1 MAPKENTY
9 LGQKYP
15 GTTNEKKKTI
25 VDMLEPF
32 KLLGGLNPPAEQRLR
47 YDQNARWTGGINF
60 TPDIQR
66 KGNTT
71 SVDLSQRSSTPRKL
85 AQAGTATNVSVRSLF
100 PATENAQPLK
110 KYEIPT
116 VSNTKYRVGDAKPA
130 IATIPGEMRPDP
142 RSKVGD
148 RIGNKLVA
156 PNPFRLTTV
165 PQGNSPRLTSSN
177 PNAERNIL
185 FNLDPKTF
193 FTKDWGK
200 KDYAVRPVSPVPQRK
215 RFKSPFQPTPV
226 PGVEAALRQ
235 DKEGLGQG
243 VMASRPGQLSSTRSK
258 KGVQVER
265 QISPDKQAVSFR
277 KDSGRSLPTSQTP
290 IKDAKNILREYMT
303 GMQYET
309 DLRPETAKQLL
320 AGDLQTDP
328 RTQQPFRQ
336 NPVKGKR
343 VAQRFDNPKW
353 GQAVGGINPDSS
365 IDVLA
370 KTGDQSYEVRRLYGS
385 DIVGTKLNDP
395 DPRFESSRY
404 KEVRAGEAVGNAMDA
419 GKTELIGGIRLRQ
432 LEEEGLVR
440 KTTPAD
446 IQEVGEYKARGLVG
460 FIRGKQ
466 KIDENGNKIPD
477 KYHKIPL
484 YQTNLTG
491 KALDPLKKAPE
502 SLYRI
507 GVSGPRDWDKVR
519 SLIAD
524 PRLTTAD
531 VPTSS
536 LTTQVIFDPKA
547 RKRVETGLVPLL
559 NRTDIEPKV
568 AGIRKNYENS
578 QKFPVPPRGPQNPYG
593 VTEDQLVRSFPEFTK
608 EAQAGHHVDN
618 KFPMTSQHALIESYK
633 RVLASA
639 AASGAMVGAPEEVIN
654 LMKAADPSRAT
665 EVDLFKSP
673 YAYDRTLP
681 RDQQGPTPFTN
692 LKRGEAK
699 DLARAILSQSP
710 DQISTED
717 IAILDE
723 ITKRTAGKPFDVDAL
738 GYEDVG
744 MNEGGRKGFRVE
756 DVEGVR
762 ARVKDSGIY
771 YQDFDDVVR
780 VIPQRPVSN
789 ESLIGGSTI
798 YNTGRMNPRMEVK
811 DLPPG
816 TMPPTFDVA
825 ALRARYNADPRIT
838 LGQEAH
844 NDPRVLQAGVD
855 GASLNAPAKQTAPVP
870 YMDYRN
876 VAAALG
882 AGNEGNISDEA
893 FLRQRRAE
901 AIIAQRIA
909 ARNRMRV

>member
-1 MAPKENTY
+1 MNAWERLINLDQSKMQDPKNTY
-9 LGQKYP
+9 FGQKYP

-25 VDMLEPF
+25 FNAL
-32 KLLGGLNPPAEQRLR
+32 
-47 YDQNARWTGGINF
+47 QNA
-60 TPDIQR
+60 
-66 KGNTT
+66 
-71 SVDLSQRSSTPRKL
+71 
-85 AQAGTATNVSVRSLF
+85 AGSLPQSLF
-100 PATENAQPLK
+100 PPITINKPVDNYQ
-110 KYEIPT
+110 IPT
-116 VSNTKYRVGDAKPA
+116 VSNTQYSPAKKIAA
-130 IATIPGEMRPDP
+130 IATSPGEMRPTA
-142 RSKVGD
+142 KVALPVGK
-148 RIGNKLVA
+148 IVVPEMQQITQKNAKNLKATGNL
-156 PNPFRLTTV
+156 RLTTV
-165 PQGNSPRLTSSN
+165 SQGNSPRLTSSN

-200 KDYAVRPVSPVPQRK
+200 KDYAVRPVSSVPQRK

-243 VMASRPGQLSSTRSK
+243 VMASRPGQLSSVRSK
-258 KGVQVER
+258 KGIQIER
-265 QISPDKQAVSFR
+265 QISPDKQAVSFN
-277 KDSGRSLPTSQTP
+277 KDSGRSLPTSKTP

-320 AGDLQTDP
+320 AGDLQIDP
-328 RTQQPFRQ
+328 DTSKPWTQ

-343 VAQRFDNPKW
+343 VAQRFDNSKW

-385 DIVGTKLNDP
+385 DVVGTKLNDP
-395 DPRFESSRY
+395 DPRFESGRY
-404 KEVRAGEAVGNAMDA
+404 KEVRAGEAVGDAMNA
-419 GKTELIGGIRLRQ
+419 GKTELIGAIQLRKLQ
-432 LEEEGLVR
+432 DEGLVR
-440 KTTPAD
+440 TPTSTD
-446 IQEVGEYKARGLVG
+446 ITEMGMNRAKNLAGFKRGTEREDG
-460 FIRGKQ
+460 SY
-466 KIDENGNKIPD
+466 NKIPIY
-477 KYHKIPL
+477 KSNVRGSRI
-484 YQTNLTG
+484 
-491 KALDPLKKAPE
+491 DPLTNDREK
-502 SLYRI
+502 LYRLE
-507 GVSGPRDWDKVR
+507 VAGPRDWTKTR

-524 PRLTTAD
+524 VRGETPDINRSA
-531 VPTSS
+531 
-536 LTTQVIFDPKA
+536 LTTQVTIDP
-547 RKRVETGLVPLL
+547 RTGKRIETGLAPLL
-559 NRTDIEPKV
+559 NREDIYPKV
-568 AGIRKNYENS
+568 GGIRRNYELPSSTPIPANRFRS
-578 QKFPVPPRGPQNPYG
+578 
-593 VTEDQLVRSFPEFTK
+593 TENQLVRSLPELLK
-608 EAQAGHHVDN
+608 EVQAGHHVDN
-618 KFPMTSQHALIESYK
+618 RFPMTSQHSIVESYR

-639 AASGAMVGAPEEVIN
+639 AASGAMIGAPEEVIN

-699 DLARAILSQSP
+699 ELARAILSQSP
-710 DQISTED
+710 DQLSTED

-756 DVEGVR
+756 DVDGVR

-798 YNTGRMNPRMEVK
+798 YNTGRIPAQA
-811 DLPPG
+811 
-816 TMPPTFDVA
+816 A
-825 ALRARYNADPRIT
+825 ALRARYNADPRVT

-909 ARNRMRV
+909 ARNRMRA

>member
-1 MAPKENTY
+1 MNAWERLINLDQSKMQDPKNNY
-9 LGQKYP
+9 FGQKYP

-25 VDMLEPF
+25 FNAL
-32 KLLGGLNPPAEQRLR
+32 
-47 YDQNARWTGGINF
+47 QNA
-60 TPDIQR
+60 
-66 KGNTT
+66 
-71 SVDLSQRSSTPRKL
+71 
-85 AQAGTATNVSVRSLF
+85 AGSLPQSLF
-100 PATENAQPLK
+100 PPITINKPVDNYQ
-110 KYEIPT
+110 IPT

-243 VMASRPGQLSSTRSK
+243 VMASRPGQLSSTRSR
-258 KGVQVER
+258 KGIQVER
-265 QISPDKQAVSFR
+265 QISPNKQAVSFS
-277 KDSGRSLPTSQTP
+277 KDSGRSLPTSRTP

-353 GQAVGGINPDSS
+353 GQAVGGILPETS

-491 KALDPLKKAPE
+491 NALDPLKKAPE

>member
-1 MAPKENTY
+1 MNAWERLVNLDQSKMQDPKNTY
-9 LGQKYP
+9 FGQKYP

-32 KLLGGLNPPAEQRLR
+32 KLLGGLNPPEEQRLR

-71 SVDLSQRSSTPRKL
+71 SIDLSQRSSTPRKL

-100 PATENAQPLK
+100 PATENVQPLK

-116 VSNTKYRVGDAKPA
+116 VSNTQYSPAKKIAA
-130 IATIPGEMRPDP
+130 IATSPGEMRPVANVALP
-142 RSKVGD
+142 VGKIVVPEMQ
-148 RIGNKLVA
+148 RITQNNATNLKATGNL
-156 PNPFRLTTV
+156 RLTTV

-177 PNAERNIL
+177 PNAERNIW
-185 FNLDPKTF
+185 FDLDPKTF
-193 FTKDWGK
+193 FTKSWGK

-243 VMASRPGQLSSTRSK
+243 VMASRPGQLSSTRSR
-258 KGVQVER
+258 KGIQVER
-265 QISPDKQAVSFR
+265 QISPDKQAVSFS
-277 KDSGRSLPTSQTP
+277 KDSGRSLPTSRTP

-328 RTQQPFRQ
+328 DTSKPWTQ

-343 VAQRFDNPKW
+343 VTQRFDNPKW
-353 GQAVGGINPDSS
+353 GQAVGGINPESS

-395 DPRFESSRY
+395 DPRFESGRY
-404 KEVRAGEAVGNAMDA
+404 KEVRAGEAVGDAMDA

-432 LEEEGLVR
+432 LQEEGLVR
-440 KTTPAD
+440 KATPAD
-446 IQEVGEYKARGLVG
+446 IKEMGEYKARGLVG
-460 FIRGKQ
+460 FIRGNQ
-466 KIDENGNKIPD
+466 QIDENGEKIPG

-491 KALDPLKKAPE
+491 KALDPVKKAPE

-507 GVSGPRDWDKVR
+507 GVSGPRDWDEVR

-524 PRLTTAD
+524 PRRTTED
-531 VPTSS
+531 IPTSS

-568 AGIRKNYENS
+568 AGIRKNYENP
-578 QKFPVPPRGPQNPYG
+578 QKFPVPPRGPRNPYG
-593 VTEDQLVRSFPEFTK
+593 VTEDQLVRSFPEFSK
-608 EAQAGHHVDN
+608 EVQAGHHVDN
-618 KFPMTSQHALIESYK
+618 RFPMTSQHSIVASYK

-699 DLARAILSQSP
+699 ELARAILSQSP
-710 DQISTED
+710 GQISTED

-744 MNEGGRKGFRVE
+744 MNEGGRKGFRIE

-798 YNTGRMNPRMEVK
+798 YNTGRIPAQA
-811 DLPPG
+811 
-816 TMPPTFDVA
+816 A
-825 ALRARYNADPRIT
+825 ALRARYNADPRVA

-844 NDPRVLQAGVD
+844 NDSRVLQAGVD
-855 GASLNAPAKQTAPVP
+855 GASLIAPA
-870 YMDYRN
+870 
-876 VAAALG
+876 
-882 AGNEGNISDEA
+882 
-893 FLRQRRAE
+893 
-901 AIIAQRIA
+901 
-909 ARNRMRV
+909 

>member
-1 MAPKENTY
+1 MNAWERLINLDQSKMKDPKNNY

-32 KLLGGLNPPAEQRLR
+32 KLLGGLNPPAEKRLR
-47 YDQNARWTGGINF
+47 YDQNAQWTGGINF

-71 SVDLSQRSSTPRKL
+71 SVDLSQSSSTPRKL

-100 PATENAQPLK
+100 PATENVQPLK

-142 RSKVGD
+142 KSKVGD
-148 RIGNKLVA
+148 RIGNKLVV

-165 PQGNSPRLTSSN
+165 PQGNSPRLTSTN

-185 FNLDPKTF
+185 LKVDPKTF
-193 FTKDWGK
+193 FTKDFGA
-200 KDYAVRPVSPVPQRK
+200 KDYAVRPVSAVPQRK
-215 RFKSPFQPTPV
+215 PFKGSPV

-235 DKEGLGQG
+235 DKEGLGRG
-243 VMASRPGQLSSTRSK
+243 IMSSRPGQLSSIRSG
-258 KGVQVER
+258 KGIQAER
-265 QISPDKQAVSFR
+265 QISPDKKAVTIT
-277 KDSGRSLPTSQTP
+277 KDAGKSLPTSKTP
-290 IKDAKNILREYMT
+290 VKDAKNILREYMT

-309 DLRPETAKQLL
+309 DVRPETKQQLL
-320 AGDLQTDP
+320 AGDLQIDP
-328 RTQQPFRQ
+328 RTQQPFTQ

-343 VAQRFDNPKW
+343 IAQRFDNPTW
-353 GQAVGGINPDSS
+353 GTAVGGINPDSS
-365 IDVLA
+365 IDMLA
-370 KTGDQSYEVRRLYGS
+370 KTGDQSYEVRRIYGS
-385 DIVGTKLNDP
+385 ETVGTKLNDP
-395 DPRFESSRY
+395 DPRFESARY
-404 KEVRAGEAVGNAMDA
+404 KEVRAGEAVGDAMNA
-419 GKTELIGGIRLRQ
+419 GKTELIGSERLNRMQ
-432 LEEEGLVR
+432 GEGLVR
-440 KTTPAD
+440 KPTEVD
-446 IQEVGEYKARGLVG
+446 IQELGQYKARGLVG
-460 FIRGKQ
+460 FMRGAKREGGGF
-466 KIDENGNKIPD
+466 D
-477 KYHKIPL
+477 KIPL
-484 YQTNLTG
+484 YSTTFKGTNSQG
-491 KALDPLKKAPE
+491 QPE
-502 SLYRI
+502 KVYRI
-507 GVSGPRDWDKVR
+507 GVAGPRDWNKTR

-524 PRLTTAD
+524 VRAENPD
-531 VPTSS
+531 VTRSA
-536 LTTQVIFDPKA
+536 LTTQVTTDS
-547 RKRVETGLVPLL
+547 RTGKRIETGLAPFL
-559 NRTDIEPKV
+559 NREDVYGKI
-568 AGIRKNYENS
+568 AGIRKNYENPGS
-578 QKFPVPPRGPQNPYG
+578 KPVPENRFRS
-593 VTEDQLVRSFPEFTK
+593 TEAQIARSLPEAIQ
-608 EAQAGHHVDN
+608 ELQAGHYVDN
-618 KFPMTSQHALIESYK
+618 KFPMTSQHSLVESYR

-639 AASGAMVGAPEEVIN
+639 AATGAMVGAPEEIVN

-665 EVDLFKSP
+665 EVDMFKSP
-673 YAYDRTLP
+673 YAYDKTLP

-692 LKRGEAK
+692 AKRGESVEI
-699 DLARAILSQSP
+699 ARAILSKSP
-710 DQISTED
+710 DQLDLND
-717 IAILDE
+717 IAVLDE
-723 ITKRTAGKPFDVDAL
+723 ITRRAAGRPLDVDAL

-762 ARVKDSGIY
+762 ARMKDSALY
-771 YQDFDDVVR
+771 YQDWDDVVR
-780 VIPQRPVSN
+780 PIPQRPVSD

-811 DLPPG
+811 DLPAG

-825 ALRARYNADPRIT
+825 ALRARYNADPRVA

-844 NDPRVLQAGVD
+844 NDSRVLQAGVD

-882 AGNEGNISDEA
+882 AGNEGNISDAA
-893 FLRQRRAE
+893 FLKQRRAE

-909 ARNRMRV
+909 ARNRMRA

>member
-1 MAPKENTY
+1 MNAWERLINLDQSKMQDPKNTY
-9 LGQKYP
+9 FGQKYP

-25 VDMLEPF
+25 FNAL
-32 KLLGGLNPPAEQRLR
+32 
-47 YDQNARWTGGINF
+47 QNA
-60 TPDIQR
+60 
-66 KGNTT
+66 
-71 SVDLSQRSSTPRKL
+71 
-85 AQAGTATNVSVRSLF
+85 AGSLPQSLF
-100 PATENAQPLK
+100 PPITINKPVNNYQ
-110 KYEIPT
+110 IPT
-116 VSNTKYRVGDAKPA
+116 VSNTRYSPAKKIAA
-130 IATIPGEMRPDP
+130 IATSPGEMRPVANVALP
-142 RSKVGD
+142 AGKIVVPEMQ
-148 RIGNKLVA
+148 RITQKNATNLKATGR
-156 PNPFRLTTV
+156 FRLTEDFK
-165 PQGNSPRLTSSN
+165 GNSPRLTSSN
-177 PNAERNIL
+177 PNAERNIW

-243 VMASRPGQLSSTRSK
+243 VMASRPGQLSSTRSR
-258 KGVQVER
+258 KGIQVER
-265 QISPDKQAVSFR
+265 QISPDKQAVSFS
-277 KDSGRSLPTSQTP
+277 KDSGRSLPTSRTP

-320 AGDLQTDP
+320 AGDLQIDP
-328 RTQQPFRQ
+328 DTGKSWTQ

-343 VAQRFDNPKW
+343 VSQRFDNPKW
-353 GQAVGGINPDSS
+353 GQAVGGILPETS

-395 DPRFESSRY
+395 DPRFESGRY

-446 IQEVGEYKARGLVG
+446 IKEVGEYKARGLVG

-477 KYHKIPL
+477 TYHKIPL
-484 YQTNLTG
+484 YQTSLTG
-491 KALDPLKKAPE
+491 KALDPLKYDALIAKGVNKQLAKTQALE

-507 GVSGPRDWDKVR
+507 GVSGPRNWDKVR

-524 PRLTTAD
+524 PRSTTED

-618 KFPMTSQHALIESYK
+618 RFPMTSQHSIVASYK

-699 DLARAILSQSP
+699 ELARAILSQSP

-744 MNEGGRKGFRVE
+744 MNEGGRKGFRIE

-780 VIPQRPVSN
+780 AIPQRPVSN

-798 YNTGRMNPRMEVK
+798 YNTGRIPAQA
-811 DLPPG
+811 
-816 TMPPTFDVA
+816 A
-825 ALRARYNADPRIT
+825 ALRARYNADPRVA

-844 NDPRVLQAGVD
+844 NDSRVLQAGVD

-876 VAAALG
+876 VAVALG

>member
-25 VDMLEPF
+25 FDMLDNRKAFGMLP
-32 KLLGGLNPPAEQRLR
+32 LAS
-47 YDQNARWTGGINF
+47 Y
-60 TPDIQR
+60 TP
-66 KGNTT
+66 
-71 SVDLSQRSSTPRKL
+71 S
-85 AQAGTATNVSVRSLF
+85 GTSLF
-100 PATENAQPLK
+100 PNPSPENKPVNNYQ
-110 KYEIPT
+110 IPT
-116 VSNTKYRVGDAKPA
+116 VSNTQYAPAKKIAA
-130 IATIPGEMRPDP
+130 IATSPGEMRPTT
-142 RSKVGD
+142 KVALPVGNIVVPEMQ
-148 RIGNKLVA
+148 RITQDYGTNLKATGNL
-156 PNPFRLTTV
+156 RLTTV
-165 PQGNSPRLTSSN
+165 SQGNSPRLTSSN

-215 RFKSPFQPTPV
+215 RFKSSFQPTPV

-243 VMASRPGQLSSTRSK
+243 VMASRPGQLSSVRSK
-258 KGVQVER
+258 KGIQIER
-265 QISPDKQAVSFR
+265 QISPDKQAVSFN
-277 KDSGRSLPTSQTP
+277 KDSGRSLPTSKTP

-320 AGDLQTDP
+320 AGDLQIDP
-328 RTQQPFRQ
+328 DTSKPWTQ

-385 DIVGTKLNDP
+385 DVVGTKLNDP
-395 DPRFESSRY
+395 DPRFESGRY
-404 KEVRAGEAVGNAMDA
+404 KEVRAGEAVGDAMDA

-446 IQEVGEYKARGLVG
+446 TQEMGEYKARGLVG
-460 FIRGKQ
+460 FIRGSQ
-466 KIDENGNKIPD
+466 RADGG
-477 KYHKIPL
+477 YSKIPL

-491 KALDPLKKAPE
+491 KALDPLKYDTLVSKGVSEQLAKTKALE

-531 VPTSS
+531 VPTSA
-536 LTTQVIFDPKA
+536 LTTQVVTDPKTG
-547 RKRVETGLVPLL
+547 KLVETGLAPLL
-559 NRTDIEPKV
+559 NRTDITPKV
-568 AGIRKNYENS
+568 AGIRKNYENP
-578 QKFPVPPRGPQNPYG
+578 QKFSVPPRGSRNPYG
-593 VTEDQLVRSFPEFTK
+593 VTENQLVRSLPDLLK
-608 EAQAGHHVDN
+608 EVQAGHHVDN
-618 KFPMTSQHALIESYK
+618 RFPITSQHSIVESYR

-639 AASGAMVGAPEEVIN
+639 AASGAMIGAPEEVIN
-654 LMKAADPSRAT
+654 LMKAADPSRAK

-710 DQISTED
+710 DQLSTED

-780 VIPQRPVSN
+780 AIPQRPVSN

-798 YNTGRMNPRMEVK
+798 YNTGRIPAQA
-811 DLPPG
+811 
-816 TMPPTFDVA
+816 A
-825 ALRARYNADPRIT
+825 ALRARYNADPRVI

>member
-1 MAPKENTY
+1 MNAWERLINLDQSKMQDPKNNY
-9 LGQKYP
+9 FGQKYP

-25 VDMLEPF
+25 FNAL
-32 KLLGGLNPPAEQRLR
+32 
-47 YDQNARWTGGINF
+47 QNA
-60 TPDIQR
+60 
-66 KGNTT
+66 
-71 SVDLSQRSSTPRKL
+71 
-85 AQAGTATNVSVRSLF
+85 AGSLPQSLF
-100 PATENAQPLK
+100 PPITINKPVDNYQ
-110 KYEIPT
+110 IPT
-116 VSNTKYRVGDAKPA
+116 VSNTQYSPAKKIAA
-130 IATIPGEMRPDP
+130 IATSPGQMRPTA
-142 RSKVGD
+142 KVALP
-148 RIGNKLVA
+148 IGKIVVPEMQQVTQKNATNLKATGNL
-156 PNPFRLTTV
+156 RLTTV
-165 PQGNSPRLTSSN
+165 SQGNSPRVTSN
-177 PNAERNIL
+177 KPNAERNIW

-200 KDYAVRPVSPVPQRK
+200 KDYAVKPVSSVPQRQ
-215 RFKSPFQPTPV
+215 RFKPRPV

-243 VMASRPGQLSSTRSK
+243 VMASRPGQLSSARSK
-258 KGVQVER
+258 KGIQVER
-265 QISPDKQAVSFR
+265 QISPNKQAVSFS
-277 KDSGRSLPTSQTP
+277 KDSGRSLPTSKTP

-343 VAQRFDNPKW
+343 VSQRFDNPKW

-365 IDVLA
+365 VDVLA
-370 KTGDQSYEVRRLYGS
+370 KTGDQSYEVRRIYGS
-385 DIVGTKLNDP
+385 ETVGTKLNDP
-395 DPRFESSRY
+395 DPRFESARY
-404 KEVRAGEAVGNAMDA
+404 KEVRAGEAVGDAMNA

-440 KTTPAD
+440 KSTPAD
-446 IQEVGEYKARGLVG
+446 IQEMGEYKARGVVG
-460 FIRGKQ
+460 FIRGSQ
-466 KIDENGNKIPD
+466 RADGGYN
-477 KYHKIPL
+477 KIPL
-484 YQTNLTG
+484 YQTKLAG

-507 GVSGPRDWDKVR
+507 GVSGPRDWDTVR

-531 VPTSS
+531 VPTSA
-536 LTTQVIFDPKA
+536 LTTQVVTDPKA
-547 RKRVETGLVPLL
+547 RKRVETGLAPLL

-568 AGIRKNYENS
+568 AGIRKNYENP
-578 QKFPVPPRGPQNPYG
+578 QKFPVPPRGSQNPYG
-593 VTEDQLVRSFPEFTK
+593 VTEDQLVRSLPELLK
-608 EAQAGHHVDN
+608 EVQVGHHVDN
-618 KFPMTSQHALIESYK
+618 RFPMTSQHSLAENYR

-639 AASGAMVGAPEEVIN
+639 AASGAMVGAPSQEVSDYMRSSNFQRVVEAGGRQLRHAMIQAKAQGQVFN
-654 LMKAADPSRAT
+654 TDQLIATSNAIGSRIGVSGNDIIKAATADVAMGPNREVNMFQEPYGYDP
-665 EVDLFKSP
+665 L
-673 YAYDRTLP
+673 LP
-681 RDQQGPTPFTN
+681 KDQQGSTPFTN

-710 DQISTED
+710 NQISTED

-723 ITKRTAGKPFDVDAL
+723 ITKRTVGKPFDVDAL

-780 VIPQRPVSN
+780 AIPQQPVSN

-798 YNTGRMNPRMEVK
+798 YNTGRIPAQA
-811 DLPPG
+811 
-816 TMPPTFDVA
+816 A

-844 NDPRVLQAGVD
+844 NDPRVLQAGVE

>member
-25 VDMLEPF
+25 FDMLD
-32 KLLGGLNPPAEQRLR
+32 N
-47 YDQNARWTGGINF
+47 
-60 TPDIQR
+60 R
-66 KGNTT
+66 KAFGMLPLE
-71 SVDLSQRSSTPRKL
+71 SYTPR
-85 AQAGTATNVSVRSLF
+85 GTSLF
-100 PATENAQPLK
+100 PTPSPENKPIANYQ
-110 KYEIPT
+110 IPT
-116 VSNTKYRVGDAKPA
+116 VSNTQYSPAKKIAA
-130 IATIPGEMRPDP
+130 IATSPGEMRPTA
-142 RSKVGD
+142 KVALPVGK
-148 RIGNKLVA
+148 IVVPEMQQITQKNAKNLKATGNL
-156 PNPFRLTTV
+156 RLTTV
-165 PQGNSPRLTSSN
+165 SQGNSPRLTSSN
-177 PNAERNIL
+177 PNAERNIW

-200 KDYAVRPVSPVPQRK
+200 KDYAVKPVSSVPQRQ
-215 RFKSPFQPTPV
+215 RFKPQPV

-235 DKEGLGQG
+235 DKEGLGKG

-258 KGVQVER
+258 KGIQVER
-265 QISPDKQAVSFR
+265 QISPDKQAVSFS
-277 KDSGRSLPTSQTP
+277 KDSGKSLPTSKTP

-320 AGDLQTDP
+320 AGDIQTDP

-385 DIVGTKLNDP
+385 DVVGTKLNDP
-395 DPRFESSRY
+395 DPRFESGRY
-404 KEVRAGEAVGNAMDA
+404 KEVRAGEAVGDAMDA
-419 GKTELIGGIRLRQ
+419 GKTELIGAIQLRKLQ
-432 LEEEGLVR
+432 DEGLVR
-440 KTTPAD
+440 TPTSTD
-446 IQEVGEYKARGLVG
+446 ITEMGMNRAKNLAGFKRGTQREDG
-460 FIRGKQ
+460 SY
-466 KIDENGNKIPD
+466 NKIPIY
-477 KYHKIPL
+477 KSNVRGSRI
-484 YQTNLTG
+484 
-491 KALDPLKKAPE
+491 DPLTNDREK
-502 SLYRI
+502 LYRLE
-507 GVSGPRDWDKVR
+507 VAGPRDWTKTR

-524 PRLTTAD
+524 VRKETPDINRSA
-531 VPTSS
+531 
-536 LTTQVIFDPKA
+536 LTTQVTTDP
-547 RKRVETGLVPLL
+547 RTGKRIETGLAPLL
-559 NRTDIEPKV
+559 NREDIYPKV
-568 AGIRKNYENS
+568 GGIRRNYELPSSTPIPANRFRS
-578 QKFPVPPRGPQNPYG
+578 
-593 VTEDQLVRSFPEFTK
+593 TENQLVRSLPELLK
-608 EAQAGHHVDN
+608 EVQAGHHVDN
-618 KFPMTSQHALIESYK
+618 RFPMTSQHSIVESYR

-639 AASGAMVGAPEEVIN
+639 AASGAMVGAPEEVLN
-654 LMKAADPSRAT
+654 LMKAADPSRAK

-699 DLARAILSQSP
+699 ELARAILSQSP

-744 MNEGGRKGFRVE
+744 MNEGGRKGFRIE

-780 VIPQRPVSN
+780 AIPQRPVSN

-825 ALRARYNADPRIT
+825 ALRARYNADPRVA

-844 NDPRVLQAGVD
+844 NDSRVLQAGVD